1 MTAEDWKAFYMV
13 MKLAE
18 QVALHGR
25 KALRSFIRAMV
36 KLEGETD
43 G

>member
-1 MTAEDWKAFYMV
+1 MSVEDWKAFYLV
-13 MKLAE
+13 YQLQE
-18 QVALHGR
+18 QVARYGA
-25 KALRSFIRAMV
+25 KALRSFVRAMV